1 MSEPNV
7 REETLDPADW
17 EAFRA
22 LAHRMVDD
30 TLHHLATLRDRAAW
44 QPMPPAVRD
53 GFREPLPRSGEGDE
67 AAYAQFRERILPY
80 PNGNLHPRFWGWV
93 QGNGT
98 PLGMMADML
107 ASAMNPH
114 LAGFDQAPALVEHQV
129 VRWLAELFGFPA
141 DAGGVLVTGGTMAN
155 VLGLAV
161 GRHARAGWDVREQGL
176 RGGPMLT
183 VYASTETHGWVRKAV
198 EMMGMG
204 RRALRSIPV
213 DDLDRIDLDAL
224 AAAVRD
230 DRAAGHRP
238 ICVIGTAGTVN
249 TGASDDLAALADF
262 CAAEGL
268 WFHVDGAFGAWAYA
282 SDALRPRVAGMERA
296 DSLAFD
302 LHKWGYL
309 PFECACVLVRDAEL
323 HRATFASPAPY
334 LAQTERGVIAGGLP
348 FADRGIDLTR
358 GFKALKVWMS
368 FKAHGVDAITR
379 LVEQN
384 VAQAR
389 HLAARVE
396 ASSDLE
402 LLMPVQLNVVC
413 FRYAPPDLPEAE
425 RNAINQEILLRLQE
439 DGIAVPSGTLV
450 RGRYAI
456 RAAIV
461 NHRSR
466 LEDFDA
472 LADAGERIGREVAG
486 RGSAAPA
493 PSHPEEGAAP

>member
-1 MSEPNV
+1 MDAFDGADRP
-7 REETLDPADW
+7 EETLDPADW
-17 EAFRA
+17 ETFRA

-30 TLHHLATLRDRAAW
+30 TLDHLATLRDRAAW
-44 QPMPPAVRD
+44 QPMPPAVRA
-53 GFREPLPRSGEGDE
+53 GFDEPLPRAGEGDE
-67 AAYAQFRERILPY
+67 AAYEQFRERILPY

-98 PLGMMADML
+98 PLGMMSDML
-107 ASAMNPH
+107 AAAMNPH
-114 LAGFDQAPALVEHQV
+114 LAGFDQAPARVEHQV

-161 GRHARAGWDVREQGL
+161 ARHARAGWDVREEGMH
-176 RGGPMLT
+176 GGPRLT

-198 EMMGMG
+198 DLMGMG
-204 RRALRSIPV
+204 RRALRIVPV
-213 DDLDRIDLDAL
+213 DALDRMDLDAL
-224 AAAVRD
+224 AAAVHE

-238 ICVIGTAGTVN
+238 ICVIGTAGSVN

-262 CAAEGL
+262 CQAEGL

-282 SDALRPRVAGMERA
+282 SDVLRPLVAGMERA

-323 HRATFASPAPY
+323 HRGTFATAAPY

-368 FKAHGVDAITR
+368 FKAHGVDAIVR

-384 VAQAR
+384 VAQAQY
-389 HLAARVE
+389 LAARIE
-396 ASSDLE
+396 ASPALE

-413 FRYAPPDLPEAE
+413 FRYAPADLPEAE
-425 RNAINQEILLRLQE
+425 RDAVNQEILLRLQE

-466 LEDFDA
+466 LEDFDV
-472 LADAGERIGREVAG
+472 LVDAVERIGREVV
-486 RGSAAPA
+486 GSATDQ
-493 PSHPEEGAAP
+493 GA

>member
-1 MSEPNV
+1 MRDVEDRP
-7 REETLDPADW
+7 EETLDPADW

-30 TLHHLATLRDRAAW
+30 TLDHLASLREQPAW
-44 QPMPPAVRD
+44 QPMPSAVRAALD
-53 GFREPLPRSGEGDE
+53 EPLPRDGEGEE
-67 AAYAQFRERILPY
+67 AAYAQFREHVLPY

-93 QGNGT
+93 QGTGT

-107 ASAMNPH
+107 AAGMNPH
-114 LAGFDQAPALVEHQV
+114 LGGLNHAPALVEHQV
-129 VRWLAELFGFPA
+129 IRWLAELMGFPA
-141 DAGGVLVTGGTMAN
+141 DAGGVLVTGGSMAN

-161 GRHARAGWDVREQGL
+161 ARHARAGWDVREEGMH
-176 RGGPMLT
+176 GGPELA
-183 VYASTETHGWVRKAV
+183 VYASVETHGWVRKAV
-198 EMMGMG
+198 ELMGLG
-204 RRALRSIPV
+204 RRSLRTVEV
-213 DDLDRIDLDAL
+213 DALDRMDLHAL
-224 AAAVRD
+224 AAAIAA

-238 ICVIGTAGTVN
+238 ICVVGTAGSVN
-249 TGASDDLAALADF
+249 TGASDDLTALADF
-262 CAAEGL
+262 CEAEGL
-268 WFHVDGAFGAWAYA
+268 WFHVDGAFGAWAYT
-282 SDALRPRVAGMERA
+282 SQALRPLVAGMERA

-323 HRATFASPAPY
+323 HRGAFASAAPY

-358 GFKALKVWMS
+358 SFKALKVWMS
-368 FKAHGVDAITR
+368 FKAHGVDAIIR

-384 VAQAR
+384 VAQAH
-389 HLAARVE
+389 HLASRIE
-396 ASSDLE
+396 ANPALE
-402 LLMPVQLNVVC
+402 LLMPVQMNVVC
-413 FRYAPPDLPEAE
+413 FRYAPADLPEAE
-425 RNAINQEILLRLQE
+425 RNAVNQEILLRLQE

-466 LEDFDA
+466 RADFDV
-472 LADAGERIGREVAG
+472 LADAVERLGREVAG
-486 RGSAAPA
+486 G
-493 PSHPEEGAAP
+493 

>member
-1 MSEPNV
+1 VPADEASREETDR

-17 EAFRA
+17 DAFRA

-30 TLHHLATLRDRAAW
+30 TLDHLATLRDRAPW
-44 QPMPPAVRD
+44 QPMPDAVRTSFD
-53 GFREPLPRSGEGDE
+53 EPLPRGGEGE
-67 AAYAQFRERILPY
+67 AAAYEQFRARILPY

-107 ASAMNPH
+107 AAAMNPH
-114 LAGFDQAPALVEHQV
+114 LAGFNQAPALVEHQV
-129 VRWLAELFGFPA
+129 IRWLAGLMGFPE

-155 VLGLAV
+155 LLGLAV
-161 GRHARAGWDVREQGL
+161 GRHARAGWDVREEGMEAGPRL
-176 RGGPMLT
+176 MVYGG
-183 VYASTETHGWVRKAV
+183 SETHGWVRKAV
-198 EMMGMG
+198 ELMGMG
-204 RRALRSIPV
+204 RRVYRPIPV
-213 DDLDRIDLDAL
+213 DPDFRIDLAAL
-224 AAAVRD
+224 AAAVRE

-238 ICVIGTAGTVN
+238 LCVIGTAGTVN
-249 TGASDDLAALADF
+249 TGATDDLEALADF

-268 WFHVDGAFGAWAYA
+268 WFHVDGAYGAWAYA
-282 SDALRPRVAGMERA
+282 SDTLRPLVAGMERA
-296 DSLAFD
+296 DSLGFD

-323 HRATFASPAPY
+323 HRAAFATVAPY
-334 LAQTERGVIAGGLP
+334 LAETERGVIAGGLP
-348 FADRGIDLTR
+348 FANRGVDLTR

-368 FKAHGVDAITR
+368 FKAHGVDALVR

-396 ASSDLE
+396 ASPALE
-402 LLMPVQLNVVC
+402 LLAPVALNVVC
-413 FRYAPPDLPEAE
+413 FRYAPPDLPESQ
-425 RNAINQEILLRLQE
+425 RNAVNEEILLRLQE
-439 DGIAVPSGTLV
+439 DGIAVPSGTVLG
-450 RGRYAI
+450 GRYAI

-466 LEDFDA
+466 REDFDA
-472 LADAGERIGREVAG
+472 LADAVERIGREVVS
-486 RGSAAPA
+486 RGSA
-493 PSHPEEGAAP
+493 SG

>member
-1 MSEPNV
+1 LSEP
-7 REETLDPADW
+7 ELTLDPADW

-30 TLHHLATLRDRAAW
+30 TLDSLASLRDRAPW
-44 QPMPPAVRD
+44 QPMPPEVRTALD
-53 GFREPLPRSGEGDE
+53 EPLPRGGEGEE
-67 AAYAQFRERILPY
+67 AAYAQFRERIQPY

-107 ASAMNPH
+107 AAAMNPH
-114 LAGFDQAPALVEHQV
+114 LAGFDQAPARVEHQV
-129 VRWLAELFGFPA
+129 VRWMAELMGFPL
-141 DAGGVLVTGGTMAN
+141 DSGGVLVTGGTMAN
-155 VLGLAV
+155 VLGLNVA
-161 GRHARAGWDVREQGL
+161 RHARAGWDIRDTGMQ
-176 RGGPMLT
+176 GGPVLT

-198 EMMGMG
+198 ELMGMG
-204 RRALRSIPV
+204 RRALRSVPV
-213 DDLDRIDLDAL
+213 DELDRIGVDAL
-224 AAAVRD
+224 AAVVRE

-249 TGASDDLAALADF
+249 TGASDDLDALADF
-262 CAAEGL
+262 CAAERL
-268 WFHVDGAFGAWAYA
+268 WFHVDGAYGAWAYT
-282 SDALRPRVAGMERA
+282 SEALRPRVAGMERA

-309 PFECACVLVRDAEL
+309 PFECACVLVRDAEQ

-334 LAQTERGVIAGGLP
+334 LAQTERGVIAGGLS

-368 FKAHGVDAITR
+368 LKAHGADAITR

-384 VAQAR
+384 VAQAQ

-396 ASSDLE
+396 ASPVLE
-402 LLMPVQLNVVC
+402 LLMAVQLNVVC
-413 FRYAPPDLPEAE
+413 FRYAPPELAEAE
-425 RNAINQEILLRLQE
+425 RNAVNQEILIRLQE

-456 RAAIV
+456 RVANV

-466 LEDFDA
+466 LEDFDS
-472 LADAGERIGREVAG
+472 LADAVERIGREVMG
-486 RGSAAPA
+486 QR
-493 PSHPEEGAAP
+493 

>member
-1 MSEPNV
+1 LLNGP
-7 REETLDPADW
+7 EETLDPADW

-30 TLHHLATLRDRAAW
+30 TLHHLSTLRDQPAW
-44 QPMPPAVRD
+44 QPMPPAIRD
-53 GFREPLPRSGEGDE
+53 GFREPLPRAGEGED
-67 AAYAQFRERILPY
+67 AAYEQFRDRILPY

-93 QGNGT
+93 QGTGT

-107 ASAMNPH
+107 AAAMNPH
-114 LAGFDQAPALVEHQV
+114 LGGLNHAPALVEHQV
-129 VRWLAELFGFPA
+129 IRWLAELMGFPV
-141 DAGGVLVTGGTMAN
+141 DAGGVLVTGGSMAN

-161 GRHARAGWDVREQGL
+161 ARHARAGWNVREEGMQ
-176 RGGPMLT
+176 GGPPLA
-183 VYASTETHGWVRKAV
+183 VYASVETHGWARKAV
-198 EMMGMG
+198 ELMGMG
-204 RRALRSIPV
+204 RRALRIVPV
-213 DDLDRIDLDAL
+213 DALDRMDLDAL
-224 AAAVRD
+224 AAAVRE

-238 ICVIGTAGTVN
+238 ICVIGTAGSVN

-268 WFHVDGAFGAWAYA
+268 WFHVDGAFGAWAYT

-323 HRATFASPAPY
+323 HRGAFAASAPY

-348 FADRGIDLTR
+348 FADRGMDLTR

-396 ASSDLE
+396 ASPVLE

-413 FRYAPPDLPEAE
+413 FRYAPADLPEAE
-425 RNAINQEILLRLQE
+425 RNAVNQEILLRLQE

-466 LEDFDA
+466 REDFDV
-472 LADAGERIGREVAG
+472 LADAVERIGGEVKECLTQ
-486 RGSAAPA
+486 SQQ
-493 PSHPEEGAAP
+493 S

>member
-1 MSEPNV
+1 
-7 REETLDPADW
+7 
-17 EAFRA
+17 
-22 LAHRMVDD
+22 LA
-30 TLHHLATLRDRAAW
+30 A
-44 QPMPPAVRD
+44 
-53 GFREPLPRSGEGDE
+53 
-67 AAYAQFRERILPY
+67 
-80 PNGNLHPRFWGWV
+80 
-93 QGNGT
+93 
-98 PLGMMADML
+98 
-107 ASAMNPH
+107 AMNPH
-114 LAGFDQAPALVEHQV
+114 LAGFDQAPARVEHQV
-129 VRWLAELFGFPA
+129 VRWLAELMGFPA

-161 GRHARAGWDVREQGL
+161 ARHARAGWDVREQGMQA
-176 RGGPMLT
+176 GPRLT
-183 VYASTETHGWVRKAV
+183 VYASTETHGWIRKAV
-198 EMMGMG
+198 ELMGMG
-204 RRALRSIPV
+204 RAALRSVAV
-213 DDLDRIDLDAL
+213 DALDRIDLDAL
-224 AAAVRD
+224 AAAVRE

-309 PFECACVLVRDAEL
+309 PFECACILVRDGEV
-323 HRATFASPAPY
+323 HRAAFAATAPY

-368 FKAHGVDAITR
+368 FKAHGVDAIIR

-396 ASSDLE
+396 ASPVLE

-413 FRYAPPDLPEAE
+413 FRYAPAQLPEAE
-425 RNAINQEILLRLQE
+425 RNAVNREILIRLQE
-439 DGIAVPSGTLV
+439 DGVAVPSGTLV

-456 RAAIV
+456 RVANV

-466 LEDFDA
+466 REDFDA
-472 LADAGERIGREVAG
+472 LADAVERLGREVVEN
-486 RGSAAPA
+486 GSAQDQGSSAQ
-493 PSHPEEGAAP
+493 

>member
-1 MSEPNV
+1 MSEP
-7 REETLDPADW
+7 ELTLDPADW

-30 TLHHLATLRDRAAW
+30 TLDSLATLRERAPW
-44 QPMPPAVRD
+44 QPMPPEVRAALD
-53 GFREPLPRSGEGDE
+53 EPLPRGGEGE
-67 AAYAQFRERILPY
+67 QAAYAQFRERIQPY

-107 ASAMNPH
+107 AAAMNPH
-114 LAGFDQAPALVEHQV
+114 LAGFDQAPAVVEHQV
-129 VRWLAELFGFPA
+129 IRWLAELMGFPL
-141 DAGGVLVTGGTMAN
+141 DSGGVLVTGGTMAN
-155 VLGLAV
+155 VLGLNVA
-161 GRHARAGWDVREQGL
+161 RHARAGWDIRDTGMQ
-176 RGGPMLT
+176 GGPALT
-183 VYASTETHGWVRKAV
+183 VYASTETHGWVRKSV
-198 EMMGMG
+198 ELMGMG
-204 RRALRSIPV
+204 RRALRSVPV
-213 DDLDRIDLDAL
+213 DDLDRIDLHAL
-224 AAAVRD
+224 AAAVRE

-249 TGASDDLAALADF
+249 TGASDDLDALADF

-268 WFHVDGAFGAWAYA
+268 WFHVDGAYGAWAYT

-309 PFECACVLVRDAEL
+309 PFECACVLVRDAEQ
-323 HRATFASPAPY
+323 HRAAFASAAPY

-368 FKAHGVDAITR
+368 LKAHGADAITR

-384 VAQAR
+384 VAQAQ

-396 ASSDLE
+396 ASPVLE

-413 FRYAPPDLPEAE
+413 FRYAPADLPEVE
-425 RNAINQEILLRLQE
+425 RNAVNQEILIRLQE

-456 RAAIV
+456 RVANV

-466 LEDFDA
+466 LEDFDV
-472 LADAGERIGREVAG
+472 LADAVERIGGELTG
-486 RGSAAPA
+486 R
-493 PSHPEEGAAP
+493 

>member
-1 MSEPNV
+1 LSKP
-7 REETLDPADW
+7 EETLDPADW

-30 TLHHLATLRDRAAW
+30 TLDHLASLREQPAW
-44 QPMPPAVRD
+44 QPMPSAVRD
-53 GFREPLPRSGEGDE
+53 SFREPLPRGGEGED
-67 AAYAQFRERILPY
+67 AAYHQFRERILPY

-93 QGNGT
+93 QGTGT
-98 PLGMMADML
+98 PLGIMSEML

-114 LAGFDQAPALVEHQV
+114 LGGLNQAPALVEHQV
-129 VRWLAELFGFPA
+129 IRWLAELMGFPL
-141 DAGGVLVTGGTMAN
+141 DASGLMVTGGSMAN

-161 GRHARAGWDVREQGL
+161 ARHARAGWDVRAEGM

-183 VYASTETHGWVRKAV
+183 VYASTETHGWVHKAV
-198 EMMGMG
+198 ELMGMG

-224 AAAVRD
+224 AAAVRE

-268 WFHVDGAFGAWAYA
+268 WFHVDGAYGAWAYT

-309 PFECACVLVRDAEL
+309 PFECACVLVRDAEI
-323 HRATFASPAPY
+323 HRATFASAAPY
-334 LAQTERGVIAGGLP
+334 LAQMERGVIAGGLP

-358 GFKALKVWMS
+358 AFKALKVWMS
-368 FKAHGVDAITR
+368 FKAHGVDVITR

-389 HLAARVE
+389 HLAGRIEV
-396 ASSDLE
+396 SPVLE

-413 FRYAPPDLPEAE
+413 FRYAPSDLPEAE
-425 RNAINQEILLRLQE
+425 RNAVNQEILLRLQE
-439 DGIAVPSGTLV
+439 DGIAVPSGTPV

-456 RAAIV
+456 RAAIT

-472 LADAGERIGREVAG
+472 LADAVERIGREVVG
-486 RGSAAPA
+486 KGST
-493 PSHPEEGAAP
+493 

>member
-1 MSEPNV
+1 MRSD
-7 REETLDPADW
+7 RTEETLDPADW

-30 TLHHLATLRDRAAW
+30 TLDHLATLRERAPW
-44 QPMPPAVRD
+44 QPMPPAVRA
-53 GFREPLPRSGEGDE
+53 GFDEPLPRAGEGAD
-67 AAYAQFRERILPY
+67 AAYGQFRERILPY

-107 ASAMNPH
+107 AAAMNPH
-114 LAGFDQAPALVEHQV
+114 LAGFDQAPARVEEQV
-129 VRWLAELFGFPA
+129 IRWLAELFGFPA
-141 DAGGVLVTGGTMAN
+141 DASGVLVTGGTMAN
-155 VLGLAV
+155 LLGLAV
-161 GRHARAGWDVREQGL
+161 ARHARAGWDVREQGMAA
-176 RGGPMLT
+176 GPRLT
-183 VYASTETHGWVRKAV
+183 VYGGAETHGWIRKAV
-198 EMMGMG
+198 ELMGMG
-204 RRALRSIPV
+204 RRAFRPIAV
-213 DDLDRIDLDAL
+213 DARDRIDLAAL
-224 AAAVRD
+224 AAAVRE

-249 TGASDDLAALADF
+249 TGAVDDLAALADF

-282 SDALRPRVAGMERA
+282 SDALRPQVAGMERA

-309 PFECACVLVRDAEL
+309 PFECACVLVRDAGL
-323 HRATFASPAPY
+323 HRGTFAMAAPY
-334 LAQTERGVIAGGLP
+334 LAQTERGVIAGGLS
-348 FADRGIDLTR
+348 FADRGVDLTR

-368 FKAHGVDAITR
+368 FKAHGVDALVR

-384 VAQAR
+384 VEQAR
-389 HLAARVE
+389 YLAARVE
-396 ASSDLE
+396 ASPALE
-402 LLMPVQLNVVC
+402 LLAPVELNVVC
-413 FRYAPPDLPEAE
+413 FRYAPSDLPEAE
-425 RNAINQEILLRLQE
+425 RDAVNREILLRLQE
-439 DGIAVPSGTLV
+439 GGIAVPSGTTV

-466 LEDFDA
+466 REDFDA
-472 LADAGERIGREVAG
+472 LADAVERIGREVAG
-486 RGSAAPA
+486 G
-493 PSHPEEGAAP
+493 G

>member
-1 MSEPNV
+1 VDGADAKDPP
-7 REETLDPADW
+7 EETLDPADW

-30 TLHHLATLRDRAAW
+30 TLDHLASLRDRPAW

-53 GFREPLPRSGEGDE
+53 GFDEPLPCGGEGE
-67 AAYAQFRERILPY
+67 AAAYAQFRERILPY

-114 LAGFDQAPALVEHQV
+114 LAGFDQAPARVEHQV
-129 VRWLAELFGFPA
+129 IRWLAGLMGFPA

-161 GRHARAGWDVREQGL
+161 GRHARAGWDVREQGMQ
-176 RGGPMLT
+176 GGPALT

-198 EMMGMG
+198 ELMGMG

-238 ICVIGTAGTVN
+238 LCVIGTAGTVN

-268 WFHVDGAFGAWAYA
+268 WFHVDGAYGAWAYT

-323 HRATFASPAPY
+323 HRAAFASPAPY

-396 ASSDLE
+396 ASPDLE
-402 LLMPVQLNVVC
+402 LLSPVQLNVVC
-413 FRYAPPDLPEAE
+413 FRFAPPDLPEPE
-425 RNAINQEILLRLQE
+425 RNAVNREILLRLQE

-466 LEDFDA
+466 REDFDV
-472 LADAGERIGREVAG
+472 LADAVARIGRELQGIGGV
-486 RGSAAPA
+486 
-493 PSHPEEGAAP
+493 PSHATQSS

>member
-1 MSEPNV
+1 VDGFDGADRP
-7 REETLDPADW
+7 EETLDPADW
-17 EAFRA
+17 DAFRA

-30 TLHHLATLRDRAAW
+30 TLDHLATLRDRAAW
-44 QPMPPAVRD
+44 QPMPPAVRA
-53 GFREPLPRSGEGDE
+53 GFDEPLPRVGEGDE
-67 AAYAQFRERILPY
+67 AAYEQFRERILPY

-98 PLGMMADML
+98 PLGMMSDML
-107 ASAMNPH
+107 AAAMNPH
-114 LAGFDQAPALVEHQV
+114 LAGFDQAPARVEHQV
-129 VRWLAELFGFPA
+129 VRWLAELMDFPA

-161 GRHARAGWDVREQGL
+161 GRHARAGWNVREEGMQ
-176 RGGPMLT
+176 GGPALT

-198 EMMGMG
+198 ELMGMG
-204 RRALRSIPV
+204 RRALRSIRV
-213 DDLDRIDLDAL
+213 DDLDRIDLQAL
-224 AAAVRD
+224 AAAVAK
-230 DRAAGHRP
+230 DRAAGYRP
-238 ICVIGTAGTVN
+238 ICVIGTAGSVN

-262 CAAEGL
+262 CEAEGL
-268 WFHVDGAFGAWAYA
+268 WFHVDGAFGAWAYT
-282 SDALRPRVAGMERA
+282 SDGLRPLVAGMERA

-323 HRATFASPAPY
+323 HRGAFATAAPY

-368 FKAHGVDAITR
+368 FKAHGVDAIVR

-384 VAQAR
+384 VAQAQY
-389 HLAARVE
+389 LAARIE
-396 ASSDLE
+396 ANPALE

-413 FRYAPPDLPEAE
+413 FRYAPADLPEAE
-425 RNAINQEILLRLQE
+425 RDAVNQEILLRLQE

-466 LEDFDA
+466 REDFDV
-472 LADAGERIGREVAG
+472 LADAVERIGREV
-486 RGSAAPA
+486 
-493 PSHPEEGAAP
+493 EGKAN

>member
-1 MSEPNV
+1 MGGFDGADRP
-7 REETLDPADW
+7 EETLDPADW
-17 EAFRA
+17 DAFRA

-30 TLHHLATLRDRAAW
+30 TLDHLATLRDRAAW
-44 QPMPPAVRD
+44 QPMPRAVRD
-53 GFREPLPRSGEGDE
+53 GFDEPLPRGGEGDE
-67 AAYAQFRERILPY
+67 AAYEQFRERILPY

-98 PLGMMADML
+98 PLGMMSDML
-107 ASAMNPH
+107 AAAMNPH
-114 LAGFDQAPALVEHQV
+114 LAGFDQAPARVEHQV
-129 VRWLAELFGFPA
+129 VRWLAELFGFPV
-141 DAGGVLVTGGTMAN
+141 DSGGVLVTGGTMAN

-161 GRHARAGWDVREQGL
+161 GRHARAGWDVREEGMQ
-176 RGGPMLT
+176 GGPMLT

-198 EMMGMG
+198 ELMGMG
-204 RRALRSIPV
+204 RRSLRTVRV
-213 DDLDRIDLDAL
+213 DALDRMDLHAL
-224 AAAVRD
+224 AAAVRE

-238 ICVIGTAGTVN
+238 ICVIGTAGSVN
-249 TGASDDLAALADF
+249 TGASDDLSALADF

-323 HRATFASPAPY
+323 HRGAFATSAPY

-396 ASSDLE
+396 SSPALE

-413 FRYAPPDLPEAE
+413 FRYAPADLPEAQ
-425 RNAINQEILLRLQE
+425 RDAVNQEILLRLQE

-466 LEDFDA
+466 REDFDV
-472 LADAGERIGREVAG
+472 LADAVERIGREVAG
-486 RGSAAPA
+486 NGRFKDQGSSAQ
-493 PSHPEEGAAP
+493 